1 MDALNASLS
10 SFFVFKLDLFWIIIM
25 LTVSNLR

>member
-10 SFFVFKLDLFWIIIM
+10 SLRRGTQQLDTHIRAVFGAD
-25 LTVSNLR
+25 

>member
-10 SFFVFKLDLFWIIIM
+10 SFFVFELDLFWIIM
-25 LTVSNLR
+25 LTVHLSAQ